1 MVSTMDKAETRTV
14 TFRAENISLVEV
26 SVEVPID
33 ADDEELAEIRDGL
46 DGSAYVEY
54 DADWEDAPWID
65 HSNPNR

>member
-1 MVSTMDKAETRTV
+1 MDKARTRTV
-14 TFRAENISLVEV
+14 TFRAESISLVEV

-33 ADDEELAEIRDGL
+33 ADDETLAEIRDDL

-54 DADWEDAPWID
+54 DTDWEAAPWID